1 MSTMTERLQTLQTKQ
16 QKANDELA
24 RLQGRKEQLMEQLA
38 AEFDVDTL
46 EQAQER
52 LDTLEKD
59 LKRRMERAERLLT
72 QLEEQVNAD

>member
-46 EQAQER
+46 EQAQGR